1 VDAAERGRKREA
13 EGRARGS
20 LYPTQSSS
28 VARQLAEFRRE
39 IVIDLVMVFEREM
52 RDKGEESEGK

>member
-1 VDAAERGRKREA
+1 VEAAERGRKREA
-13 EGRARGS
+13 GGRAQGS

-39 IVIDLVMVFEREM
+39 IAVDLVAFFEREM